1 MIELLLLVVLGV
13 QPSSLSF
20 YQTEGWTGGDGAYS
34 VDLGRGRTLWLFG
47 DTLVGQI
54 EDGKRTRMD
63 MIHNSFAIT
72 WADQKEFFL
81 HELKPSEKGTYYWP
95 SDGAMWNDRL
105 WIFEKK
111 VRNQPGGPPGLDFE
125 WMGEDLLEIKNPQ
138 ADPPDWKIERHPAGP
153 LHPGIACLV
162 HEGQLYAY
170 GLKDGKSVLIRYD
183 QDLEPEYF
191 SATIGAVDS
200 LSGQGW
206 SKDPSK
212 AAVLFEQAASE
223 MSVMPF
229 RDHFLAVYTRGGLGP
244 EVVART
250 APSPEGPWSEPVVLY
265 RASETGLLLYAGKA
279 HRTLSGPD
287 RLTISY
293 CRNIGAL
300 EAHRERP
307 EVYFPRFLEVKLR

>member
-1 MIELLLLVVLGV
+1 MIELLLLVVLAV
-13 QPSSLSF
+13 EPSSLSF

-47 DTLVGQI
+47 DTLVGRII
-54 EDGKRTRMD
+54 EGRRAQMD

-72 WADQKEFFL
+72 QGNQKRFFL
-81 HELKPSEKGTYYWP
+81 HELKPGEKESYYWP
-95 SDGAMWNDRL
+95 SDGVLWNGRL
-105 WIFEKK
+105 WMFQKK

-138 ADPPDWKIERHPAGP
+138 ADPPEWTIERHPAGP

-162 HEGQLYAY
+162 HEDKLYAY
-170 GLKDGKSVLIRYD
+170 GLKDGKSVLIRYG
-183 QDLEPEYF
+183 QDLEPEYY
-191 SATIGAVDS
+191 SATT
-200 LSGQGW
+200 GQGW
-206 SKDPSK
+206 SKDPTQ
-212 AAVLFEQAASE
+212 AAILFEQAASE

-229 RDHFLAVYTRGGLGP
+229 RDQFLAVYTRGGLGP

-250 APSPEGPWSEPVVLY
+250 APCPEGPWSEPVLLY
-265 RASETGLLLYAGKA
+265 KAAETGLLLYAGKA
-279 HRTLSGPD
+279 HRTLSEPD

-300 EAHRERP
+300 QAHRERP